1 MAAVGAV
8 TGRRVGIMR
17 IGILGSGVVGQSL
30 ARGLT
35 RHGHDVRIG
44 TRKDAVDDLSIGSP
58 SDVVES
64 ADLVFLSVLGT
75 AAVDVAVGVS
85 RQLRSKVLV
94 DTTNPLD
101 FSSGGPGLFVGHTDS
116 LGEQVQRAVPE
127 AHVVKAYNTAGNT
140 LFVDPDLP
148 GGPPSMFIGGNSDEA
163 KATVSALLEETGWDV
178 VDLGGIEASRYLE
191 PMCIAWVL
199 HGVRTGTWDHAFRL
213 LRR

>member
-1 MAAVGAV
+1 
-8 TGRRVGIMR
+8 MR
-17 IGILGSGVVGQSL
+17 IGILGSGVVGQAL
-30 ARGLT
+30 ARGLA

-44 TRKDAVDDLSIGSP
+44 TRKEAVADLPVGRP
-58 SDVVES
+58 ADVVEA

-75 AAVDVAVGVS
+75 AAVEVATGVAE
-85 RQLRSKVLV
+85 QLRGKVLV

-101 FSSGGPGLFVGHTDS
+101 FSGGGPGLFVGHTDS

-127 AHVVKAYNTAGNT
+127 ALVVKAYNTVGNT
-140 LFVDPDLP
+140 MMVDPDLP
-148 GGPPSMFIGGNSDEA
+148 GGPPSMFIGGDSEEA
-163 KATVSALLEETGWDV
+163 KATVAGLLAATGWDV

-199 HGVRTGTWDHAFRL
+199 YGVRAGTWDHAFRL